1 MAAKDETAEPAGA
14 ALEPGIHTDF
24 RRTMSYGAYL
34 GLDRLLS
41 AQTPLSD
48 SHDELLF
55 IVLHQAS
62 ELWFKVMLHE
72 VAAATARLRDGEA
85 APAVKMLARICRI
98 LGQLVQSWDVLSTL
112 TPADYL
118 AFRDRLGRA
127 SGLQSHQ
134 YRLLEFALGRKNEA
148 AIAPF
153 RHDPPV
159 AARLDSALAEP
170 SLYDETIRLLAGR
183 GLAIAPE
190 CTARDFSRPYRAQA
204 SVEAAW
210 HAVYRDVE
218 RHWDLYELAEKL
230 FDVEDLFQPWR
241 FRHVSTVE
249 RIIGGKRGTGGS
261 SGVHYLRGALDHRF
275 FPELWAVRT
284 IL

>member
-1 MAAKDETAEPAGA
+1 M
-14 ALEPGIHTDF
+14 
-24 RRTMSYGAYL
+24 
-34 GLDRLLS
+34 S
-41 AQTPLSD
+41 AQAPLSD

-55 IVLHQAS
+55 IVLPQAS
-62 ELWFKVMLHE
+62 ELWFKVILHE
-72 VAAATARLRDGEA
+72 IAASTERLRESHP
-85 APAVKMLARICRI
+85 APAFKMLARVCRI

-134 YRLLEFALGRKNEA
+134 YRLLEFALGRKNGAFVE
-148 AIAPF
+148 PF
-153 RHDPPV
+153 RHDAAV
-159 AARLDSALAEP
+159 AARLDTALATP
-170 SLYDETIRLLAGR
+170 SLYDEAIRLLARR
-183 GLAIAPE
+183 GLAIAAACIE
-190 CTARDFSRPYRAQA
+190 RDVSRPYRAHA

-210 HAVYRDVE
+210 RTVYEDVE

-230 FDVEDLFQPWR
+230 FNVEDLFQQWR
-241 FRHVSTVE
+241 FRHVMTVE

-261 SGVHYLRGALDHRF
+261 SGVSYLRGALEHRF

>member
-1 MAAKDETAEPAGA
+1 MPAGDDSVA
-14 ALEPGIHTDF
+14 PAPALEPGIHTDF
-24 RRTMSYGAYL
+24 RDTMGYGAYL
-34 GLDRLLS
+34 GLDRLVG
-41 AQTPLSD
+41 AQAPLSE

-55 IVLHQAS
+55 IVLHQTS

-72 VAAATARLRDGEA
+72 IAAATGRLRDSDA
-85 APAVKMLARICRI
+85 APAFKMLARVCRI

-148 AIAPF
+148 AIEPF
-153 RHDPPV
+153 RHDPAV
-159 AARLDSALAEP
+159 AARLERAVGEP
-170 SLYDETIRLLAGR
+170 SLYDEAIRLLAR
-183 GLAIAPE
+183 RELAIEAG
-190 CTARDFSRPYRAQA
+190 CIDRDFSRPYQAHA

-210 HAVYRDVE
+210 QAVYQDVE
-218 RHWDLYELAEKL
+218 RYWDLYELAEKL
-230 FDVEDLFQPWR
+230 FDVEDLFQQWR
-241 FRHVSTVE
+241 FRHLSTVE

-261 SGVHYLRGALDHRF
+261 SSVPYLKRALDHRF

>member
-1 MAAKDETAEPAGA
+1 MPAGDDIA
-14 ALEPGIHTDF
+14 APDSALEPRIHTDF
-24 RRTMSYGAYL
+24 RDTMSYGAYL

-41 AQTPLSD
+41 AQAPLSE

-62 ELWFKVMLHE
+62 ELWFKVTLHE
-72 VAAATARLRDGEA
+72 IAAATDRLRDSDP
-85 APAVKMLARICRI
+85 APALKMLARVCRI

-118 AFRDRLGRA
+118 AFRGRLGRA

-134 YRLLEFALGRKNEA
+134 YRLLEFALGRKNVALIE
-148 AIAPF
+148 PF

-159 AARLDSALAEP
+159 AARLGAALAAP
-170 SLYDETIRLLAGR
+170 SLYDEALRLLARR
-183 GLAIAPE
+183 GLAIDAACLE
-190 CTARDFSRPYRAQA
+190 RDLSLPYRAHP
-204 SVEAAW
+204 SVETAW
-210 HAVYRDVE
+210 QTVYQDVE

-230 FDVEDLFQPWR
+230 FDVEDLFRQWR

-249 RIIGGKRGTGGS
+249 RVIGAKRGTGGS
-261 SGVHYLRGALDHRF
+261 SGVAYLTRAR
-275 FPELWAVRT
+275 
-284 IL
+284 

>member
-1 MAAKDETAEPAGA
+1 MAAGDDPTTPGS

-41 AQTPLSD
+41 AQAPLSD

-62 ELWFKVMLHE
+62 ELWFKVVLHE
-72 VAAATARLRDGEA
+72 IAASTERLRESDP
-85 APAVKMLARICRI
+85 APAFKMLARVCRI

-148 AIAPF
+148 FVEPF

-159 AARLDSALAEP
+159 AARLDTALATP
-170 SLYDETIRLLAGR
+170 SLYDEAIRLLARR
-183 GLAIAPE
+183 GLAIAAACIE
-190 CTARDFSRPYRAQA
+190 RDVSRPYRARA

-210 HAVYRDVE
+210 QTVYEDVE

-230 FDVEDLFQPWR
+230 FDVEDLFQQWR
-241 FRHVSTVE
+241 FRHVMTVE
-249 RIIGGKRGTGGS
+249 RVIGGKRGTGGS
-261 SGVHYLRGALDHRF
+261 SGVSYLRGALEHRF